1 MSHLTYK
8 QIQDIADGNIGEG
21 KENLLRHAAEC
32 RRCAREIAIQRSLA
46 RAAKEAPVVK
56 TSSRF
61 ARRVMETIDPG
72 SEETWLFRL
81 LGGTGKM
88 LAMVVVLGIVGFAL
102 TLLPG
107 SAGTSSEQSALSKL
121 FSDYYS
127 QMQQVLVQESGRM
140 SQTMTSQTA
149 TEESKILSMTIFSI
163 LVLALLDRF
172 VLRRFL
178 RLRHR

>member
-1 MSHLTYK
+1 MSHLNYK
-8 QIQDIADGNIGEG
+8 QVQDLADGSIGEG
-21 KENLLRHAAEC
+21 TDALARHAAAWS
-32 RRCAREIAIQRSLA
+32 RCAREVAFQRSMA

-56 TSSRF
+56 TSTRF
-61 ARRVMETIDPG
+61 TRSVMETIDPG
-72 SEETWLFRL
+72 SQETWIFRF

-88 LAMVVVLGIVGFAL
+88 LAMVVVLGVVGFAL

-107 SAGTSSEQSALSKL
+107 SGGTSDQSSLSKL
-121 FSDYYS
+121 FSDYYT
-127 QMQQVLVQESGRM
+127 QMEQVLTQETGRM